1 MALNLWHFPTHSK
14 ENSLFSGI
22 NSGNGYRMEGCPEK
36 NSAGVANF
44 RDFYLELEN
53 SQNCSREK
61 TEKASDNIVDLL
73 PPDPFGMDLSST
85 FTAIKGW
92 IEDIENDLDL
102 ELRSLGFFT
111 DPVEV
116 ERVEDRL
123 PAGLNLVCNGVVKLR
138 QKVDNSK
145 IQEDSAG
152 HDKYIGAGLFDGNIE
167 EFMHFSYDKYWASS
181 DPANEFQGCSETHWE
196 SDGGAPHDALL
207 FTLGYLG
214 VRDLLSVERVCK
226 SLRDAVQNDSLIW
239 RNIHIDQPLSHGI
252 TDDALLRLTG
262 RAQGTLQC
270 LSLVQCLRITD
281 SGLTHVI
288 ERNPGLKKVSIQQ
301 INFVWTIVVNL
312 ICFGVSM
319 FSQHQTCDHQCN
331 YGVIP
336 HFTLAWQLDPITME
350 T

>member
-1 MALNLWHFPTHSK
+1 MALDTWRFPTSSK
-14 ENSLFSGI
+14 ESSSFPGI
-22 NSGNGYRMEGCPEK
+22 NSGNGYRMEGWPEK

-44 RDFYLELEN
+44 GNFFWELEN

-61 TEKASDNIVDLL
+61 TENASDNVVDLL

-111 DPVEV
+111 DPVEP

-123 PAGLNLVCNGVVKLR
+123 PAGVNLVCNGVVKLR
-138 QKVDNSK
+138 QKVNNSNV
-145 IQEDSAG
+145 QEDSVG
-152 HDKYIGAGLFDGNIE
+152 HGKYIGAGLFDGNIE
-167 EFMHFSYDKYWASS
+167 EFMHFSYDKYWVSS

-226 SLRDAVQNDSLIW
+226 SLRDAVQSDSLVW
-239 RNIHIDQPLSHGI
+239 RNIHVDQPLSHGI
-252 TDDALLRLTG
+252 TDDALLRLTS

-281 SGLTHVI
+281 TGLMHVI

-301 INFVWTIVVNL
+301 IIVVSL
-312 ICFGVSM
+312 ICFGMSM
-319 FSQHQTCDHQCN
+319 FSQRQTRDQCN

-336 HFTLAWQLDPITME
+336 HFTLARQLDPITME